1 MKRSIS
7 EAVRDHAQRAK
18 MVREITSAHAKH
30 GQAYAVEA
38 AAGTFVYSQTQALY
52 KSMSNRMGQGDL
64 TEEEGIMGMI
74 LMEHLMLGNPTTYV
88 SPEIMDLLCHA
99 AHTMEP
105 EMIRRDDLIA
115 PSGMIVFGR
124 PIILDD
130 PEKYTTGS
138 VGWTAMGWKI
148 AENVYKADG
157 TPDSG
162 ITILLYSDGRTM
174 LEAVDRI
181 LEKRESAEREASK
194 ARLEKNKNSLVSLD
208 FHATSFSQTWTDDE
222 HPEIEG
228 ELVAVPD
235 VAFARKFFLS
245 LMRFCWQ
252 EILVRKPYGQEVDR
266 SERRR
271 VDREVAKTSWD
282 GTVTTLV
289 LRRSR
294 RTSEGSSSTGTGLD
308 HRILVRGYWR
318 RQWYKELGEQSDPE
332 ARRQVYINPHI
343 RGPEDGP
350 LLIKHQ
356 VTAVVR

>member
-1 MKRSIS
+1 MTRSIS
-7 EAVRDHAQRAK
+7 EAVRDHAHRAK
-18 MVREITSAHAKH
+18 EIRNISSVWAKK
-30 GQAYAVEA
+30 GPTA
-38 AAGTFVYSQTQALY
+38 ALDASRGTFVHWQTQALWN
-52 KSMSNRMGQGDL
+52 SMSSRMGDGDIS
-64 TEEEGIMGMI
+64 EDEGILGI
-74 LMEHLMLGNPTTYV
+74 ISMEHTMLGNPTTYV

-99 AHTMEP
+99 AHMMEP
-105 EMIRRDDLIA
+105 EMIRREDLIA
-115 PSGMIVFGR
+115 PNGMIVFGR
-124 PIILDD
+124 PIVLDD
-130 PEKYTTGS
+130 PKYTTGS
-138 VGWTAMGWKI
+138 VGWTAVGWKTT
-148 AENVYKADG
+148 ENVQKADG
-157 TPDSG
+157 TADKG
-162 ITILLYSDGRTM
+162 VTLLLYSDGGTM
-174 LEAVDRI
+174 AEAVDRI
-181 LEKRESAEREASK
+181 LGNRSVEERETSK
-194 ARLEKNKNSLVSLD
+194 ANLLENKNWLVSLD
-208 FHATSFSQTWTDDE
+208 FHATSFSQTWTDAD

-228 ELVAVPD
+228 DLVAAPD
-235 VAFARKFFLS
+235 VAFMRKFFLS

-252 EILVRKPYGQEVDR
+252 EILVRKPYAQEVHR

-271 VDREVAKTSWD
+271 VDREVAKCPWD

-294 RTSEGSSSTGTGLD
+294 RTSDGSSSTGNGLD